1 MNKKNI
7 GQNLGTLRRQCGMTQ
22 AQIAEQI
29 GVSIDHISHVEIG
42 KGSISLALL
51 LKICKLMNVTPNDIL
66 AGEYGTKY
74 ADEDDVFQE
83 QSEYGSKLS
92 LEELNPGDRI
102 LMKYMYQFMVNRRRD
117 SEMEKE

>member
-22 AQIAEQI
+22 SQIAEQI

-66 AGEYGTKY
+66 AGEYEKKSD
-74 ADEDDVFQE
+74 DEDNVFQE
-83 QSEYGSKLS
+83 ESNYCSKIS

-102 LMKYMYQFMVNRRRD
+102 LMKYMYQFMVNRRRE
-117 SEMEKE
+117 SEMGEE

>member
-1 MNKKNI
+1 M
-7 GQNLGTLRRQCGMTQ
+7 GTLRRQCGMTQ
-22 AQIAEQI
+22 SQIAEQI

-66 AGEYGTKY
+66 AGEYGTKS
-74 ADEDDVFQE
+74 ADEDNVFQE
-83 QSEYGSKLS
+83 ESEYGVGGDMS

-102 LMKYMYQFMVNRRRD
+102 LMKYMYQFMVNRRAD
-117 SEMEKE
+117 PKMEED

>member
-22 AQIAEQI
+22 SQIAEQI

-66 AGEYGTKY
+66 AGEYGTKS
-74 ADEDDVFQE
+74 ADEDNAFQE
-83 QSEYGSKLS
+83 EAEYGGDIS

-102 LMKYMYQFMVNRRRD
+102 LMKYMYQFMVNRRMD
-117 SEMEKE
+117 SGAEED

>member
-22 AQIAEQI
+22 SQIAEQI

-66 AGEYGTKY
+66 AGEYGTKA
-74 ADEDDVFQE
+74 ADEDDMFRE
-83 QSEYGSKLS
+83 DAEYGGDIS
-92 LEELNPGDRI
+92 LEDLNPGDRI
-102 LMKYMYQFMVNRRRD
+102 LMKYMYQFMVNRKAD
-117 SEMEKE
+117 SEMEEE

>member
-22 AQIAEQI
+22 SQIAEQI

-66 AGEYGTKY
+66 AGEYGTKS
-74 ADEDDVFQE
+74 ADEDDLFRE
-83 QSEYGSKLS
+83 DAEYGGDIS
-92 LEELNPGDRI
+92 LEDLNPGDRI
-102 LMKYMYQFMVNRRRD
+102 LMKYMYQFMVNRKAD
-117 SEMEKE
+117 SEMKEE